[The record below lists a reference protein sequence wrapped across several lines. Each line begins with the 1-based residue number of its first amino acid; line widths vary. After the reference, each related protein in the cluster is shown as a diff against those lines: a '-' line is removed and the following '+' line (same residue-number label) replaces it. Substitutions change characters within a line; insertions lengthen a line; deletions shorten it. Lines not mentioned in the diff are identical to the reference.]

1 MRVLVASVVGT
12 AFLLGA
18 EDCRVITEAFAH
30 PPVPRAGASGRGT
43 AGNNRGLAVI
53 RRRAPA
59 GFFRSGMA
67 VSSSRSE
74 GGAGEEGQRRRPTH
88 RACSGGD
95 RDLQGAAPPHRSP
108 RAAAAAAA
116 AAALTPLRQ
125 TAATA
130 LAAVLMLASTEQDI
144 MTAMMGLD
152 PSLATS
158 TAAQPAMTLLKEEGP
173 QAKGGKAPSMGSI
186 DVQGQGDALGEIA
199 GGPGGGFKNGR
210 LMVDQDSDLAMM
222 LGKKMKTPDADPLTH

>member
-12 AFLLGA
+12 TFLLGA

-30 PPVPRAGASGRGT
+30 PPVPRTGASGRGT
-43 AGNNRGLAVI
+43 AGNSRGLAVV
-53 RRRAPA
+53 RTRAPA
-59 GFFRSGMA
+59 AFFRSGTD
-67 VSSSRSE
+67 VSSSRPE
-74 GGAGEEGQRRRPTH
+74 GEAGEEGQRRRPAH
-88 RACSGGD
+88 RGASSGS
-95 RDLQGAAPPHRSP
+95 DLDLKGAAPRHRSS
-108 RAAAAAAA
+108 RAAAAV
-116 AAALTPLRQ
+116 AALAPLPQ
-125 TAATA
+125 TAVTA
-130 LAAVLMLASTEQDI
+130 LAAILMLASTEQDI

-158 TAAQPAMTLLKEEGP
+158 TAAQPAMTLPKEEGP
-173 QAKGGKAPSMGSI
+173 QAKGGKASSMGSI